1 MNVCVTPVVNME
13 EVPNHPL
20 FQQRNTVIKEN
31 NPVGEIVKE
40 FQFQISPSPKFS
52 NHPQVEQNNKKIPS
66 IGENTLEVLTE
77 FNIEKKDIDALLN
90 DLQPK
95 L

>member
-1 MNVCVTPVVNME
+1 ME

-20 FQQRNTVIKEN
+20 FQQRNSIIKEN
-31 NPVGEIVKE
+31 NPEGEIVKE
-40 FQFQISPSPKFS
+40 FQFQISPTPKFS
-52 NHPQVEQNNKKIPS
+52 NHPQIEKNNKKIPS

-77 FNIEKKDIDALLN
+77 FLIEKEDIDALLN